1 MISRCRIPAAGSIPA
16 PGAVAFALV
25 VVGLAA
31 SGCAGVKGSDDPG
44 GGGGNGG
51 RGVDPAGQGTCSQE
65 LRAVVRDFRGFT
77 EVPSLPKHPDFEFNV
92 GPLSG
97 IVEPM
102 LGADQKPIYAPPG
115 PTAVTNGP
123 DYFKQWYRDVDTVNM
138 RFDMIKIPLIA
149 DPARQGV
156 FVYDNDAFFPIDDQG
171 WGNQYQGHNFDF
183 TTEIHFDFPYRGGE
197 VFTFRGDD
205 DVWVFVNGHLA
216 IDLGGVH
223 EAETGSVDLDQKA
236 GELGI
241 TAGKTYRMDIFQAE
255 RHVIYSTF
263 HIETSLACVNNVVV
277 P

>member
-1 MISRCRIPAAGSIPA
+1 MISRCRIPAAGSVPA

-44 GGGGNGG
+44 GGGGGG
-51 RGVDPAGQGTCSQE
+51 RGVDPAGQVTCSQE

-77 EVPSLPKHPDFEFNV
+77 EVPSLPKHPDFEFMV
-92 GPLSG
+92 GPQTAGSSSH
-97 IVEPM
+97 M

-115 PTAVTNGP
+115 ATAVTNGP
-123 DYFKQWYRDVDTVNM
+123 DSFKQWYRDVDTVNI
-138 RFDMIKIPLIA
+138 RFDMIKIPLTA

-223 EAETGSVDLDQKA
+223 EAETGRSISIKRPA
-236 GELGI
+236 RSASPPARP
-241 TAGKTYRMDIFQAE
+241 TAW
-255 RHVIYSTF
+255 
-263 HIETSLACVNNVVV
+263 TSSRPSAT
-277 P
+277 